1 MEEVLLIH
9 NITLLGLA
17 VLTTILTL
25 RFRKLTKATDS
36 ALSSIEQLSSHLY
49 KVRRDAGAAHLKLN
63 GIAESLKEI
72 NLADAKTVNRRINR
86 LIYRVNQLEF
96 RIEAAE
102 ILTRRHEEALS
113 QTLVEEQ
120 TQYKPSNKIPQ
131 Q

>member
-9 NITLLGLA
+9 STTILLLA

-25 RFRKLTKATDS
+25 RFRKLTKATS
-36 ALSSIEQLSSHLY
+36 TALSSIEQLSSHLY
-49 KVRRDAGAAHLKLN
+49 KVRGDAGAAHLKLD

-72 NLADAKTVNRRINR
+72 DLADAKVVNRRINR

-102 ILTRRHEEALS
+102 ILTRRHEEAL
-113 QTLVEEQ
+113 
-120 TQYKPSNKIPQ
+120 
-131 Q
+131 

>member
-1 MEEVLLIH
+1 MAILLIH
-9 NITLLGLA
+9 SMALFLLA
-17 VLTTILTL
+17 VLGLILACKL
-25 RFRKLTKATDS
+25 RRLAKLNQS
-36 ALSSIEQLSSHLY
+36 AMSSIEHLQSGLCQISDDFASVG
-49 KVRRDAGAAHLKLN
+49 KKLN

-72 NLADAKTVNRRINR
+72 DLADAKTVNRRINR

>member
-1 MEEVLLIH
+1 MAILLIH
-9 NITLLGLA
+9 SMALFLLA
-17 VLTTILTL
+17 VLGLILACKL
-25 RFRKLTKATDS
+25 RRLAKLNQS
-36 ALSSIEQLSSHLY
+36 AMSSIEHLQSGLCQISDDFASVG
-49 KVRRDAGAAHLKLN
+49 KKLN
-63 GIAESLKEI
+63 SIAVSMKEI
-72 NLADAKTVNRRINR
+72 DLADAKTVNRRINR